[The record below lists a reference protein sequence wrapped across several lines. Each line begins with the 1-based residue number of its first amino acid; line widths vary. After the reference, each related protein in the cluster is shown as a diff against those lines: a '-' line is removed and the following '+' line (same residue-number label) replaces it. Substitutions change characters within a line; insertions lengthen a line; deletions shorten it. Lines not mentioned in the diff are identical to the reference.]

1 MADKE
6 LTASQAFRSVGQP
19 LSQIDSAGK
28 TTGLTQY
35 LQDLSVPG
43 MLHGSIVRSTIPHGL
58 IRKIDTSQAERL
70 PGVRAIITA
79 KDCPGVLFGPQKPED
94 WEILCQDRV
103 RYIGDE
109 VAAVAATSPE
119 VAKEAAQLVRI
130 EYEELPAVYDP
141 FEAMKPGAAVLWEQ
155 HPDNIGYRFFIE
167 RGDVD
172 EALAQ
177 ADHVFEH
184 DFYTGRFYHAP
195 MEPIGCIVQYQADGS
210 YTMWGPTH
218 VPFRSRMTYSKGLGV
233 SMAKI
238 RIIVPPFGGS
248 FGLKY
253 ELNVNCIAAV
263 LAKKCGRPLKFFYS
277 REEDISAGHPRMGL
291 HFHFRL
297 GINRDGRFVGKEARV
312 VGTGG
317 ARTFWTPPV
326 LSTACYRIDGLYHF
340 HNVRTEGLLVY
351 TNQSPATCFRGFG
364 NAEALTA
371 FETFIDEVGEKIGID
386 SVQLR
391 RMNSVKSG
399 DLSLHGWNIASCGY
413 QECLDRAEEVS
424 GFRDRNQSPKVP
436 PRRVVVRGLGLAG
449 GNHISGNRVIID
461 EFDGSS
467 AQVRVGFDGQV
478 DVIVGDP
485 DIGQGMNTVFA
496 QIAAEVLGL
505 DTASVRSLPV
515 DTLISPHGIGTLG
528 SRGTTVVGRAVQLAA
543 EDARAKIV
551 TLAAEMLGMEPG
563 RVEFQGGNAYVAK
576 DGNRRVSMREIGTEY
591 STRHGGAYLV
601 GNGDFTPPTEFP
613 DASKYGNLSAAYV
626 FGVHVAEVE
635 VDTETG
641 AVRVVN
647 YWAVHDS
654 GTVINPSTATGQ
666 VHGGVAQGIS
676 SALTE
681 EVLVKDGLVM
691 NPNFLDYRIP
701 GFQDIPE
708 MHVEFV
714 ETRDPYGPFGAKSI
728 GESSLNPAASA
739 VCNAIYNA
747 VGVRVHQTPVTPERL
762 WKLMETARQG
772 EGKK

>member
-6 LTASQAFRSVGQP
+6 LTVSQAFRSVGQP

-155 HPDNIGYRFFIE
+155 HPDNIAYRFFVE

-248 FGLKY
+248 FGMKY

-326 LSTACYRIDGLYHF
+326 LSTACYRIDGLYH
-340 HNVRTEGLLVY
+340 
-351 TNQSPATCFRGFG
+351 S
-364 NAEALTA
+364 
-371 FETFIDEVGEKIGID
+371 
-386 SVQLR
+386 
-391 RMNSVKSG
+391 
-399 DLSLHGWNIASCGY
+399 
-413 QECLDRAEEVS
+413 
-424 GFRDRNQSPKVP
+424 
-436 PRRVVVRGLGLAG
+436 
-449 GNHISGNRVIID
+449 
-461 EFDGSS
+461 
-467 AQVRVGFDGQV
+467 
-478 DVIVGDP
+478 
-485 DIGQGMNTVFA
+485 
-496 QIAAEVLGL
+496 
-505 DTASVRSLPV
+505 
-515 DTLISPHGIGTLG
+515 
-528 SRGTTVVGRAVQLAA
+528 
-543 EDARAKIV
+543 
-551 TLAAEMLGMEPG
+551 
-563 RVEFQGGNAYVAK
+563 
-576 DGNRRVSMREIGTEY
+576 
-591 STRHGGAYLV
+591 
-601 GNGDFTPPTEFP
+601 
-613 DASKYGNLSAAYV
+613 
-626 FGVHVAEVE
+626 
-635 VDTETG
+635 
-641 AVRVVN
+641 
-647 YWAVHDS
+647 
-654 GTVINPSTATGQ
+654 
-666 VHGGVAQGIS
+666 
-676 SALTE
+676 
-681 EVLVKDGLVM
+681 
-691 NPNFLDYRIP
+691 
-701 GFQDIPE
+701 
-708 MHVEFV
+708 
-714 ETRDPYGPFGAKSI
+714 
-728 GESSLNPAASA
+728 
-739 VCNAIYNA
+739 
-747 VGVRVHQTPVTPERL
+747 
-762 WKLMETARQG
+762 
-772 EGKK
+772 